1 MSSYENEWR
10 YNKKPF
16 NSDDIMDNY
25 GFVYLITNKTNG
37 RKYLGRKYFWSFRT
51 PKGKK
56 RKVKQESDWK
66 KYYGSCPELK
76 EDVKKYG
83 KENFDR
89 EILSLHETKGKC
101 NFEETRQ
108 LFLNNVLTE
117 SLDTG
122 GPLYYNSNILSRYF
136 RKDYGDF
143 GSCSQTD
150 E

>member
-1 MSSYENEWR
+1 MSSYENKWR